1 MNTVESTYLGGLR
14 TESVHVRSGNKML
27 TDAPVDNQGK
37 GETFSPTDT
46 VAVGLLTCMLTVVGI
61 QAQKHDWQLGE
72 FSGEVKKIMTDNPR
86 RIIQLVVHLNFKG
99 HNLNAQNRAFLE
111 RIAIHCPVALSL
123 HPDINQQVRFS
134 YD

>member
-1 MNTVESTYLGGLR
+1 MNTVESTYLGELR
-14 TESVHVRSGNKML
+14 TESVHIRSGNKML

-61 QAQKHDWQLGE
+61 KAEKHGWNLGE
-72 FSGEVKKIMTDNPR
+72 FTGEIKKVMADNPR
-86 RIIQLVVHLNFKG
+86 RIIQLVAHLHFKG
-99 HNLNAQNRAFLE
+99 HELSSQARTVVE
-111 RIAIHCPVALSL
+111 RTAIHCPVALSL
-123 HPDINQQVRFS
+123 HPDINQLVSFS